1 MRRDMAEEEKEKKE
15 ENQETQAP
23 ENAPETAKA
32 PEEGSLSAKLAEA
45 EKQAETYKDLMYR
58 KAAEFENY
66 KKRAENEVASVVK
79 FANESLIGDLL
90 PVLDDFERS
99 LKAAK
104 ASKEF
109 ESLYKGIELIY
120 QKLTKELEKRG
131 VKSFETVGKEFNVDF
146 HDALLQMPRE
156 DVAPHT
162 VLEEIEKGYTLHDK
176 ILRHAKVIVSTSPAD
191 GVPAS
196 ESNQSTSDNQPQ
208 SGKN

>member
-1 MRRDMAEEEKEKKE
+1 MEEEKETKDKKPQAAPP
-15 ENQETQAP
+15 ENQEKNEA
-23 ENAPETAKA
+23 ES
-32 PEEGSLSAKLAEA
+32 EGNDLLAKLAEA
-45 EKQAETYKDLMYR
+45 EKQAESYKDLMYR

-66 KKRAENEVASVVK
+66 KKRAENEIASVVK

-104 ASKEF
+104 TSKEF
-109 ESLYKGIELIY
+109 ESLFRGIELIH
-120 QKLTKELEKRG
+120 QKLVKNLEKRG
-131 VKSFETVGKEFNVDF
+131 VKSFDTVGKEFNVDF

-176 ILRHAKVIVSTSPAD
+176 VIRHAKVVVSTTPAGDSP
-191 GVPAS
+191 VPDTDQSVSEGHS
-196 ESNQSTSDNQPQ
+196 ES
-208 SGKN
+208 GKS

>member
-1 MRRDMAEEEKEKKE
+1 MRRDMAEEKEKKE
-15 ENQETQAP
+15 ENQETPAP
-23 ENAPETAKA
+23 EHESEAAKV
-32 PEEGSLSAKLAEA
+32 PEENDLAAKLADA
-45 EKQAETYKDLMYR
+45 QKQADTYKDLLYR
-58 KAAEFENY
+58 KAAEFENF
-66 KKRAENEVASVVK
+66 KKRAENEIASVVK

-104 ASKEF
+104 TSKEF
-109 ESLYKGIELIY
+109 DSLFKGIELIY
-120 QKLTKELEKRG
+120 QKLLKGLEKRG

-162 VLEEIEKGYTLHDK
+162 VLEEIEKGYTLNDK
-176 ILRHAKVIVSTSPAD
+176 VIRHAKVIVSTSPAD

-196 ESNQSTSDNQPQ
+196 DTDQSISEDRPQ